1 MKRTTYLVQ
10 GLGVAAIVTLLL
22 SLWSGSSVVVPQ
34 VLANN
39 NECSNATLSGS
50 YAALYQGSIS
60 NTPQLAGAQP
70 GGGYIPVAAVIVVK
84 FDGGGR
90 IQASSGGA
98 IATSG
103 TERFFNVIGG
113 NYSVNSDCI
122 GTLTF
127 FTDIPRPFLQKIIVT
142 GNGEEYRFLRTTP
155 TGAPVAII
163 QSGTARRMDLAPVL

>member
-34 VLANN
+34 VLASSS
-39 NECSNATLSGS
+39 CSNATLNGS

-60 NTPQLAGAQP
+60 HAPQLAGAQP

-84 FDGGGR
+84 FDGFGG

-127 FTDIPRPFLQKIIVT
+127 FTDIPRPFFQKIIVT

-163 QSGTARRMDLAPVL
+163 QSGTARRMDLAP